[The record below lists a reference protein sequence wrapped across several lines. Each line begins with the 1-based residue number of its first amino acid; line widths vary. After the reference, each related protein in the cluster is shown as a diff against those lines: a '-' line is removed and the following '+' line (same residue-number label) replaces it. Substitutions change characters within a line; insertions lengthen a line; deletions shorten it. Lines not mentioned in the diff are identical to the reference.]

1 MRNKESTLGSQSEG
15 KPKKMT
21 KAEFLV
27 ALDEVNATLEKQIAQ
42 ARENQRELNAK
53 NDELS
58 ERIAA
63 THQRLLQL

>member
-1 MRNKESTLGSQSEG
+1 MAKNTSALNAPAKE
-15 KPKKMT
+15 KAKKMT

-27 ALDEVNATLEKQIAQ
+27 ALTEVNATLEKQIAQ

-53 NDELS
+53 NQELS

-63 THQRLLQL
+63 THERLLKL